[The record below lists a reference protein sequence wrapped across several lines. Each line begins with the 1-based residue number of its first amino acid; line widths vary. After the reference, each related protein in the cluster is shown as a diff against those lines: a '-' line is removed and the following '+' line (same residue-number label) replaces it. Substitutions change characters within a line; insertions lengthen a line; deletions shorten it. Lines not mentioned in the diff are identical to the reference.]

1 MMLSIVIPVYNS
13 EDILDELISQIISEI
28 KKKKKKFD

>member
-13 EDILDELISQIISEI
+13 EEILDELISQIISEI
-28 KKKKKKFD
+28 NKKKRFD